1 MQTIQ
6 EIYKTSIQPLPEEER
21 LKLIELIVRDMT
33 HKKAKPEKK
42 KGIREMFGMWQGKEL
57 TYEEY
62 LQLDHNERIDFD
74 LGRAYSDNHEDES

>member
-6 EIYKTSIQPLPEEER
+6 EIYQKTIFPLDETER
-21 LKLIELIVRDMT
+21 LKLIELIIRDMT

-42 KGIREMFGMWQGKEL
+42 KGIREMFGMWKGKEF

-74 LGRAYSDNHEDES
+74 LGRAYSDNYEEMS